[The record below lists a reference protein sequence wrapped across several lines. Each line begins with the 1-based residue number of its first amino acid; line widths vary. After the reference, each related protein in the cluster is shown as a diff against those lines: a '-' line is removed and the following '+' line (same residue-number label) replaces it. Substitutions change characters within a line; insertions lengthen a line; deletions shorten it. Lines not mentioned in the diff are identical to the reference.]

1 MKKIFFIVVLA
12 FQFSLVGFS
21 QDTLNHYS
29 DAEVMKLVSY
39 IKTLEGRTQ
48 DYIASHPNEAFM
60 SDKANAAQEQQDVN
74 DLVHDSTHR
83 YNDAQI
89 IKLAKY
95 IKHLERVDAIV
106 TAALADA
113 KKRHDD
119 SVANAQILLV
129 SEEKGLEKF
138 SESVFFKFDSYTIK
152 DESHGALDEA
162 VKILNKY
169 PNVTFVVEGHTDN
182 VGSNDANMK
191 LSKDA
196 YNMNLSKER
205 AKAVMDYLVSKG
217 VNAAK
222 ISSVGYGEEKPIASN
237 ETAAG
242 RAKNRRVEIKAKKK

>member
-1 MKKIFFIVVLA
+1 MKKIFFLIVLA

-39 IKTLEGRTQ
+39 IKTLEARTQ
-48 DYIASHPNEAFM
+48 DYIAAHPNEAFM

-74 DLVHDSTHR
+74 DLVKDSTHR

-95 IKHLERVDAIV
+95 IKYLEGIDVLN

-113 KKRHDD
+113 KKRYDD
-119 SVANAQILLV
+119 SVAKAQTLLV
-129 SEEKGLEKF
+129 ADHQDLDKF
-138 SESVFFKFDSYTIK
+138 GKSIFFNFDSYTLK
-152 DESHGALDEA
+152 TESHPALDEA

-169 PNVTFVVEGHTDN
+169 PDVMFIVEGHTDN
-182 VGSNDANMK
+182 VGA
-191 LSKDA
+191 DA

-217 VNAAK
+217 VPATK

-237 ETAAG
+237 ETEEG
-242 RAKNRRVEIKAKKK
+242 RSKNRRVEIKAKKK